1 MFRTSALILFG
12 VLSLAGVRAANA
24 QAPAASDAVKAMLG
38 AWELSNADHDKSCMV
53 TFKIE
58 TAGSG
63 RAIELDKSCL
73 AAFPIIRDIAA
84 WTLGKDDALRL
95 IDGKGKVLLELT
107 EVENGLFESV
117 HSGDSLYFLQTAAA
131 AQGREHMA
139 DDMFG
144 DWAVVRGTGKP
155 ICQLTLLNTAA
166 DTENF
171 AITVRPGCDPLITSF
186 APRAWRMDRGQ
197 FVLLSSRPE
206 VWRFE
211 EGEPMT
217 WRRIPEGR
225 QPLLLV
231 RQ

>member
-1 MFRTSALILFG
+1 MAPARSYGIGMFRTTALIFG
-12 VLSLAGVRAANA
+12 VLSLACVRDAIA
-24 QAPAASDAVKAMLG
+24 QTPAASDAVKAMLG

-171 AITVRPGCDPLITSF
+171 AITVKPGCDAL
-186 APRAWRMDRGQ
+186 
-197 FVLLSSRPE
+197 
-206 VWRFE
+206 
-211 EGEPMT
+211 
-217 WRRIPEGR
+217 
-225 QPLLLV
+225 
-231 RQ
+231 